1 MSKLSTPRAVVQIII
16 TATYD
21 ITLLKLTRGALL
33 LSLLVLLSLSSRR
46 WGTLTVKHFPPPGG
60 VKPYIVSFVSLLFS
74 IPTVKLLSISIVR
87 VISLS
92 VSTLLG
98 LPTLSV

>member
-21 ITLLKLTRGALL
+21 IILLKLTRGALL

-46 WGTLTVKHFPPPGG
+46 WGTLTVKHFPPPRGR

-87 VISLS
+87 VISLYRHY
-92 VSTLLG
+92 
-98 LPTLSV
+98 